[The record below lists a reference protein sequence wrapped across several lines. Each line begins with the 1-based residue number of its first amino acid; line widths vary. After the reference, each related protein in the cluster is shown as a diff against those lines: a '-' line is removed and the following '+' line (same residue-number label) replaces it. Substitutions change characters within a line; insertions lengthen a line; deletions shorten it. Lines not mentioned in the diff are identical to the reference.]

1 VVNWLTVK
9 DDVDEAGPLSKAWV
23 VKWSVIVLGHHHPW
37 LTVLRGFM
45 YMRFILGRAGW
56 VAWAGFKL
64 CS

>member
-45 YMRFILGRAGW
+45 YMRFILGRTG
-56 VAWAGFKL
+56 
-64 CS
+64 